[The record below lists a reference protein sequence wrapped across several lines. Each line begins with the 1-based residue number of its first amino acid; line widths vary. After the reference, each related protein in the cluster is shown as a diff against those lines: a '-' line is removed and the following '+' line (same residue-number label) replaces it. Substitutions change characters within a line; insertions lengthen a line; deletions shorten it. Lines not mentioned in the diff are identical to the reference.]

1 MSVVLNS
8 IVAMGLPALLVGLL
22 WLVGW
27 RFRAAFP
34 FLSASAVG
42 GGFALLYWLILG
54 RPDFPPIDATQWL
67 FWFALGL
74 IPIGW
79 LAHIAREFRW
89 LWGWA
94 LLIGLGIVFILLLRP
109 LMVSEFWSLRAG
121 VNWIVGLTLAT
132 TLLMVLTAPAGD
144 EPGLGT
150 PFLLATLGGLSAG
163 ALFFGKSASLGQLAG
178 TLGGVV
184 GIGVPLGFVLRKFT
198 VGRGAV
204 GMTMLLFALLWAS
217 TLGYAELK
225 PAALAMLYLAGLSLA
240 IPTAPFARTWK
251 PLQRFLVPFGLV
263 LLFGGIAFGISFA
276 TYSAGAGT
284 YSY

>member
-8 IVAMGLPALLVGLL
+8 IVATALPALLVGML

-27 RFRAAFP
+27 RFRTAYL

-42 GGFALLYWLILG
+42 GGFTLLYWLILG
-54 RPDFPPIDATQWL
+54 KPDFPPIDATQWL
-67 FWFALGL
+67 FWLALGA

-79 LAHIAREFRW
+79 LAHIGREFRW
-89 LWGWA
+89 MWTWV
-94 LLIGLGIVFILLLRP
+94 LLIVLAVAFVLLLRP
-109 LMVSEFWSLRAG
+109 LMVSEFWSLQAG
-121 VNWIVGLTLAT
+121 VLWIVGLTIAT
-132 TLLMVLTAPAGD
+132 ALLMAGTASAGD
-144 EPGLGT
+144 RPGLGT

-184 GIGVPLGFVLRKFT
+184 GVGVPIGFALKRFQM
-198 VGRGAV
+198 GRGAV
-204 GMTMLLFALLWAS
+204 GLTMMLFALLWAT

-225 PAALAMLYLAGLSLA
+225 PVTLALLYLAGFSLA
-240 IPTAPFARTWK
+240 LPSAPFAHNWT
-251 PLQRFLVPFGLV
+251 PLMQFGVPFALV
-263 LLFGGIAFGISFA
+263 IVLGGIAFGISYA
-276 TYSAGAGT
+276 SYSSGAGG